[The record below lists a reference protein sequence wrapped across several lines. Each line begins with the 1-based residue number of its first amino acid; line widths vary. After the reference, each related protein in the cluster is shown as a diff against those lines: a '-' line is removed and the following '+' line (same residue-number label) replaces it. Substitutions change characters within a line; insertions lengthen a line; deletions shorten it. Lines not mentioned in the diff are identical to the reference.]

1 MVKRYKRLKYIFDNS
16 IEVYEYLDG
25 KYGAPGMG
33 RGKKKKATPEQIRK
47 RNQWNKERKAR
58 HKLKTW
64 FKENDFLILLTYK
77 REDRP
82 TNMKMAK
89 WHFAKAIRSMRN
101 EYAKRGYELRWMRNI
116 EVGPRGGWHI
126 HLVVNRIADTDL
138 IVKKAWMHGN
148 VNFKHLYE
156 DGDFAELAAYITK
169 TPATAEK
176 YRENLIETSYSTSR
190 NIPVKEP
197 KPERLARWVR
207 NPKPEKG
214 YYIEKESYH
223 EGINE
228 VTGYKYRYYTMVR
241 LHRRI

>member
-25 KYGAPGMG
+25 RYGAPGMG

-116 EVGPRGGWHI
+116 EVGPRWLAYTSGGKS
-126 HLVVNRIADTDL
+126 N
-138 IVKKAWMHGN
+138 
-148 VNFKHLYE
+148 
-156 DGDFAELAAYITK
+156 
-169 TPATAEK
+169 
-176 YRENLIETSYSTSR
+176 SR
-190 NIPVKEP
+190 YGFNC
-197 KPERLARWVR
+197 
-207 NPKPEKG
+207 EKG
-214 YYIEKESYH
+214 VDAWKRELQTS
-223 EGINE
+223 
-228 VTGYKYRYYTMVR
+228 V
-241 LHRRI
+241 